1 MKKSIPLILLLALS
15 LSSCGKDEKPSQQP
29 PQTTND
35 ELLAR
40 IGQLEEENKELKKEL
55 EQYKGTSE
63 EITPDETTPT
73 EDQPQAEQASATGD
87 NMIGGQEIGE
97 GTIELQN
104 ASGKGNHITII
115 PETNNLIHQ
124 IGMIFEQVDT
134 DGNEPTTI
142 YVDGKENSIVQ
153 VSKEVHKASSIT
165 LEDTQLDKGMH
176 NVEVIQEIN
185 GEQTFYRLLTYEVK

>member
-1 MKKSIPLILLLALS
+1 MKNSIPLILLLALG
-15 LSSCGKDEKPSQQP
+15 LSSCGKDEAPSQP

-35 ELLAR
+35 QLLAR

-55 EQYKGTSE
+55 EQYKTTTE
-63 EITPDETTPT
+63 EVSPDETIPT
-73 EDQPQAEQASATGD
+73 EDQPQDEQNIAKGEK
-87 NMIGGQEIGE
+87 MIGGEEKGA
-97 GTIELQN
+97 GKVELQN
-104 ASGKGNHITII
+104 ASGQGNHITII

-124 IGMIFEQVDT
+124 IGMIFEEVDT
-134 DGNEPTTI
+134 NGSEPTTI
-142 YVDGKENSIVQ
+142 YVDGEENSVVQ
-153 VSKEVHKASSIT
+153 VSKDVHKASSIT

>member
-1 MKKSIPLILLLALS
+1 MKRSIPLILLLTLS

-73 EDQPQAEQASATGD
+73 EEQPQAEQTSATGEK
-87 NMIGGQEIGE
+87 MIGGQEIGE

-104 ASGKGNHITII
+104 ANGQGNHITII

-142 YVDGKENSIVQ
+142 YVDGENNSVVQ
-153 VSKEVHKASSIT
+153 VSKDVHKATSIT
-165 LEDTQLDKGMH
+165 LEESHLEKGMH
-176 NVEVIQEIN
+176 NIEVIQEIN